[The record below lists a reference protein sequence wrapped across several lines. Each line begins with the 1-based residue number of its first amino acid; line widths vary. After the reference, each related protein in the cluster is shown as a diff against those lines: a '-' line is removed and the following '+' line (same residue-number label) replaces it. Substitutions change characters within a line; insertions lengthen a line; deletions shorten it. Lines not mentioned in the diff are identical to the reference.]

1 MMKFRYWLEEF
12 PTAEETIRKYS
23 KGNRKREITLF
34 GLLVLAIVLLLI
46 VPPFI
51 IRLFDGSYI
60 SLLLA
65 KLVHIFV
72 ITAFLAWVSKGQK
85 IMWLVGVQLLV
96 SLAILLPWNVNTSND
111 KSLETGVVYIMQDDD
126 CKYCEAANTSM
137 RLAVNL
143 YNITHSPNIQVIDR
157 DDTSKIAQ
165 ELTNT
170 EIVNGI
176 IYKQTENGIVTTNY
190 VMMDKD
196 NNPVSPSV
204 SYVYDKLI
212 TVVKGK

>member
-1 MMKFRYWLEEF
+1 MIKLIYWWEKLPTVEEL
-12 PTAEETIRKYS
+12 IKKYG
-23 KGNRKREITLF
+23 KGNRKREITLL

-72 ITAFLAWVSKGQK
+72 ITAFLAWLSKGQK

-96 SLAILLPWNVNTSND
+96 SLVILLPWNVNTSND

-170 EIVNGI
+170 EIVNGT

>member
-1 MMKFRYWLEEF
+1 MMKFRYWWEKF
-12 PTAEETIRKYS
+12 PTAEETIRKYG
-23 KGNRKREITLF
+23 KGNRKQEITLF
-34 GLLVLAIVLLLI
+34 GLLVLTITLLLI

-65 KLVHIFV
+65 KLVHIIV
-72 ITAFLAWVSKGQK
+72 ITAFLAWLSKGQK
-85 IMWLVGVQLLV
+85 IMWLVGIQLLV
-96 SLAILLPWNVNTSND
+96 SLAVLLPWNVNTSND
-111 KSLETGVVYIMQDDD
+111 TSLEPGVVYIMQDDD
-126 CKYCEAANTSM
+126 CKYCEAANTSL

-143 YNITHSPNIQVIDR
+143 YNITHSPDIQVIDR

-170 EIVNGI
+170 EIVNGT

-190 VMMDKD
+190 VMMEKD

>member
-1 MMKFRYWLEEF
+1 MMKVRYWWEKF
-12 PTAEETIRKYS
+12 PTAEETIRKYG
-23 KGNRKREITLF
+23 KGNRKQEITLF
-34 GLLVLAIVLLLI
+34 GLLVLTITLLLI

-72 ITAFLAWVSKGQK
+72 ITAFLAWLSKGQK
-85 IMWLVGVQLLV
+85 IMWLVGAQLLV
-96 SLAILLPWNVNTSND
+96 SLAVLLPCNVNTSND
-111 KSLETGVVYIMQDDD
+111 TSLEPGVVYIMQDDD
-126 CKYCEAANTSM
+126 CKYCEAANTSL

-170 EIVNGI
+170 EIVNGT

-190 VMMDKD
+190 VMMEKD

>member
-1 MMKFRYWLEEF
+1 MMKFRYWWEKF
-12 PTAEETIRKYS
+12 PTAEETIRKYG
-23 KGNRKREITLF
+23 KGNRKQEITLF
-34 GLLVLAIVLLLI
+34 GLLVLTITLLLI

-85 IMWLVGVQLLV
+85 IMWLVGAQLLV
-96 SLAILLPWNVNTSND
+96 SLAVLLPWNVNTSND
-111 KSLETGVVYIMQDDD
+111 TSLEPGVVYIMQDDD
-126 CKYCEAANTSM
+126 CKYCEAANTSL

-170 EIVNGI
+170 EIVNGT

-190 VMMDKD
+190 VMMEKD

>member
-1 MMKFRYWLEEF
+1 MIKLIYWWEKLPTVEEL
-12 PTAEETIRKYS
+12 IKKYG

-72 ITAFLAWVSKGQK
+72 ITAFLAWLSKGQK

-96 SLAILLPWNVNTSND
+96 SLVILLPWNVNTSND

-143 YNITHSPNIQVIDR
+143 YNITHSPNIQVINR

-170 EIVNGI
+170 EIVNGT

>member
-1 MMKFRYWLEEF
+1 MKFRYWWEKF
-12 PTAEETIRKYS
+12 PTAEETIRKYG
-23 KGNRKREITLF
+23 KGNRKQEITLF
-34 GLLVLAIVLLLI
+34 GLLVLTITLLLI

-65 KLVHIFV
+65 KLVHIIV
-72 ITAFLAWVSKGQK
+72 ITAFLAWLSKGQK
-85 IMWLVGVQLLV
+85 IMWLVGIQLLV
-96 SLAILLPWNVNTSND
+96 SLAVLLPWNVNTSND
-111 KSLETGVVYIMQDDD
+111 TSLEPGVVYIMQDDD
-126 CKYCEAANTSM
+126 CKYCEAANTSL

-143 YNITHSPNIQVIDR
+143 YNITHSPDIQVIDR

-170 EIVNGI
+170 EIVNGT

-190 VMMDKD
+190 VMMEKD

>member
-1 MMKFRYWLEEF
+1 
-12 PTAEETIRKYS
+12 
-23 KGNRKREITLF
+23 
-34 GLLVLAIVLLLI
+34 
-46 VPPFI
+46 
-51 IRLFDGSYI
+51 
-60 SLLLA
+60 
-65 KLVHIFV
+65 
-72 ITAFLAWVSKGQK
+72 
-85 IMWLVGVQLLV
+85 
-96 SLAILLPWNVNTSND
+96 
-111 KSLETGVVYIMQDDD
+111 
-126 CKYCEAANTSM
+126 M

-170 EIVNGI
+170 EIVNGT

>member
-1 MMKFRYWLEEF
+1 MKFRYWWEKF
-12 PTAEETIRKYS
+12 PTAEETIRKYG
-23 KGNRKREITLF
+23 KGNRKQEITLF
-34 GLLVLAIVLLLI
+34 GLLVLTITLLLI

-85 IMWLVGVQLLV
+85 IMWLVGAQLLV
-96 SLAILLPWNVNTSND
+96 SLAVLLPWNVNTSND
-111 KSLETGVVYIMQDDD
+111 TSLEPGVVYIMQDDD
-126 CKYCEAANTSM
+126 CKYCEAANTSL

-170 EIVNGI
+170 EIVNGT

-190 VMMDKD
+190 VMMEKD

>member
-1 MMKFRYWLEEF
+1 MMKFRYWWEKF
-12 PTAEETIRKYS
+12 PTAEETIRKYG

-34 GLLVLAIVLLLI
+34 GLLVLTITLLLI
-46 VPPFI
+46 VPPFV

-72 ITAFLAWVSKGQK
+72 ITAFLTWSSKGQK
-85 IMWLVGVQLLV
+85 IMWLVGAQLLI
-96 SLAILLPWNVNTSND
+96 SLAVLLPWNVNTSNN
-111 KSLETGVVYIMQDDD
+111 KSLEPGVVYIMQDDE
-126 CKYCEAANTSM
+126 CKYCEAANTSL

-170 EIVNGI
+170 EIVNGT
-176 IYKQTENGIVTTNY
+176 IYKQIENGIVTTNY

>member
-1 MMKFRYWLEEF
+1 MMKFRYWWEKF
-12 PTAEETIRKYS
+12 PTAEETIRKYG
-23 KGNRKREITLF
+23 KGNRKQEITLF
-34 GLLVLAIVLLLI
+34 GLLVLTITLLLI

-72 ITAFLAWVSKGQK
+72 ITAFLAWLSKGQK
-85 IMWLVGVQLLV
+85 IMWLVGAQLLV
-96 SLAILLPWNVNTSND
+96 SLAVLLPWNVNTSND
-111 KSLETGVVYIMQDDD
+111 TSLEPGVVYIMQDDD
-126 CKYCEAANTSM
+126 CKYCEAANTSL

-170 EIVNGI
+170 EIVNGT

-190 VMMDKD
+190 VMMEKD

>member
-1 MMKFRYWLEEF
+1 MKFRYWWEKF
-12 PTAEETIRKYS
+12 PTAEETIRKYG
-23 KGNRKREITLF
+23 KGNRKQEITLL
-34 GLLVLAIVLLLI
+34 GLLVLTITLLLI

-65 KLVHIFV
+65 KLVHIIV
-72 ITAFLAWVSKGQK
+72 ITAFLAWLSKGQK
-85 IMWLVGVQLLV
+85 IMWLVGIQLLV
-96 SLAILLPWNVNTSND
+96 SLAVLLPWNVNTSND
-111 KSLETGVVYIMQDDD
+111 TSLEPGVVYIMQDDD
-126 CKYCEAANTSM
+126 CKYCEAANTSL

-170 EIVNGI
+170 EIVNGT

-190 VMMDKD
+190 VMMEKD

>member
-1 MMKFRYWLEEF
+1 MMKVRYWWEKF
-12 PTAEETIRKYS
+12 PTAEETIRKYG
-23 KGNRKREITLF
+23 KGNRKQEITLF
-34 GLLVLAIVLLLI
+34 GLLVLTITLLLI

-72 ITAFLAWVSKGQK
+72 ITAFLAWLSKGQK
-85 IMWLVGVQLLV
+85 IMWLVGAQLLV
-96 SLAILLPWNVNTSND
+96 SLAVLLPWNVNTSND
-111 KSLETGVVYIMQDDD
+111 TSLEPGVVYIMQDDD
-126 CKYCEAANTSM
+126 CKYCEAANTSL

-170 EIVNGI
+170 EIVNGT

-190 VMMDKD
+190 VMMEKD